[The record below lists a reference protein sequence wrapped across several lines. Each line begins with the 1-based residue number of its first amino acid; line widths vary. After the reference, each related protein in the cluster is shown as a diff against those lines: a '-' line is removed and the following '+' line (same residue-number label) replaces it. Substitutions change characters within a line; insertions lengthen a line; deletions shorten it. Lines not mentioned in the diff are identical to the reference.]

1 MLTIEKG
8 HDSITKT
15 FRLPIELVD
24 ELGKLATTNKIS
36 LNNLVIQCLDYA
48 IKHIE
53 PTSKKKGKA
62 N

>member
-48 IKHIE
+48 IKHIK
-53 PTSKKKGKA
+53 PTSKKHKK
-62 N
+62 